1 MPNQDPPNTNQNE
14 TQGNNNPSVPFSPQA
29 DLPPLPPDFQAVAEE
44 KTEVVSAPPSEN
56 PPQDGSSAPL
66 GPDIANLVNTPK
78 KKFGTNKIIATVLGI
93 LMLVG
98 GVGAGIA
105 LTSQKQL
112 FQQKASE
119 EVNELSI
126 TPSPSPSPSTE
137 PTTSPSAS
145 PSNEPWI
152 LPSASPKLE
161 PTPTVDPKETPLP
174 VGCDESV
181 EENCIDI
188 HRGSIA
194 SENPDISDFTG
205 VEDNS
210 IYSSETF
217 SDISENDLTKAD
229 PNRIYLRI
237 IYNNIYCLDGRGC
250 EDLQKKTVV
259 GWKGSAK
266 SDGPK
271 NTFGNSQ
278 LIPLTNAE
286 GKWIKDTYPVFRSS
300 NLVKGLGVT
309 RLGNGNV
316 LISHA
321 SNMTNKTD
329 YKREFQAIDATM
341 KIVGSAI
348 IQSFEQEDRG
358 LAPDDPINGNSV
370 AWHGV
375 DTQGNGSWSLPPLFS
390 ERPCGND
397 EIAWEAGKTS
407 WKHYTRICFPGDDY
421 IMKLK
426 KASAAPYCAAVEVY
440 DTEWNLIPQAKAI
453 NDGILTGGTK
463 YRFAVKGSPAENMT
477 KAKFTF
483 TLSDGTTVINKNN
496 IVNKKPGTNLYYV
509 EYIVPKTTTSL
520 DVKAWV
526 NDGTNWY

>member
-14 TQGNNNPSVPFSPQA
+14 TQGNNNPSIPFSPQA
-29 DLPPLPPDFQAVAEE
+29 DLPPLPPDYQAVAEE
-44 KTEVVSAPPSEN
+44 KTEVGSTTLPEN
-56 PPQDGSSAPL
+56 TPQDGSSASP

-112 FQQKASE
+112 FQQKASD
-119 EVNELSI
+119 EVNELVI
-126 TPSPSPSPSTE
+126 TPVPSPSPSIE
-137 PTTSPSAS
+137 PTASPSAS
-145 PSNEPWI
+145 PTT
-152 LPSASPKLE
+152 E
-161 PTPTVDPKETPLP
+161 PTTGPTDTPSP
-174 VGCDESV
+174 GSCDESI
-181 EENCIDI
+181 EENCDLSKE
-188 HRGSIA
+188 SIA
-194 SENPDISDFTG
+194 AGNPDVSEFTG

-210 IYSSETF
+210 IYSSEALA
-217 SDISENDLTKAD
+217 DISESDLTKAD
-229 PNRIYLRI
+229 PNIIYLRI
-237 IYNNIYCLDGRGC
+237 VYNNIYCLEGRGC
-250 EDLQKKTVV
+250 EDLEKKTVV
-259 GWKGSAK
+259 GWKGAAK

-271 NTFGNSQ
+271 RIFGNSQ

-321 SNMTNKTD
+321 NNMTDATN

-341 KIVGSAI
+341 RIVGGAV
-348 IQSFEQEDRG
+348 IQGFEQEDRG
-358 LAPDDPINGNSV
+358 VAPDQPMKDGKI
-370 AWHGV
+370 AWHGA
-375 DTQGNGSWSLPPLFS
+375 DNYNNGTWSLPPLFS
-390 ERPCGND
+390 EKACGND

-440 DTEWNLIPQAKAI
+440 DTEWNLVPQPKAL

-483 TLSDGTTVINKNN
+483 KLSDGTTVINKNN
-496 IVNKKPGTNLYYV
+496 IVTKKPGTNLYYV
-509 EYIVPKTTTSL
+509 EYVVPKTTTSL